1 MFDNLDKTFKSRVA
15 IGSCVIAFG
24 IFIYKTHPFAGFAND
39 WGYFPKVSWLPP
51 SMRSTDGTD
60 TTGVTDT
67 TSATGAGVTGADV
80 TDTTD
85 TDAAID

>member
-24 IFIYKTHPFAGFAND
+24 IFIYKTHPFASFAND
-39 WGYFPKVSWLPP
+39 WGYFPKVSWLPA
-51 SMRSTDGTD
+51 SMRSTDGTG
-60 TTGVTDT
+60 TTSATDT
-67 TSATGAGVTGADV
+67 TSATGTR
-80 TDTTD
+80 D